1 MYESSDSHFFRT
13 IMLIQSGPDAFDKSK
28 LVIALLTN
36 LSYMN
41 IMQFQISPWRK
52 SGKEIPD
59 SSRCKF
65 LEKFLLQVV
74 LLYQKQKTTSCLY

>member
-28 LVIALLTN
+28 LVITFLTN

-41 IMQFQISPWRK
+41 IMQFQISP
-52 SGKEIPD
+52 
-59 SSRCKF
+59 
-65 LEKFLLQVV
+65 
-74 LLYQKQKTTSCLY
+74 